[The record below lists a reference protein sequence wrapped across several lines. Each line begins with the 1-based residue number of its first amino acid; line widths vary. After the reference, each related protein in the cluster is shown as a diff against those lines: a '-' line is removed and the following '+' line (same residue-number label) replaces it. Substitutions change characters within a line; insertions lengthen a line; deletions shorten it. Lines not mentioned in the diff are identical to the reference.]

1 MTDTEFDFLPLRV
14 KRLSA
19 NGKRWYDAADKRR
32 LVAACEQPGASIAGL
47 ALRAEINAN
56 QLHKWIRLEQARR
69 RAQQAKSAASMF
81 VPVVAGTADMAS
93 AASSC
98 AAATDAAACL
108 SAQLPNGVTLRLDGL
123 APTDTALVGAI
134 ITALSAR

>member
-1 MTDTEFDFLPLRV
+1 MTDPEFNFLPLRV
-14 KRLSA
+14 KRH
-19 NGKRWYDAADKRR
+19 

-69 RAQQAKSAASMF
+69 RAQQAKCAAPMF

-93 AASSC
+93 AASSRV
-98 AAATDAAACL
+98 AAADAAVCL
-108 SAQLPNGVTLRLDGL
+108 SAQLPNGVTLHLEGL
-123 APTDTALVGAI
+123 GRTDAALVEAM